1 MSFSPVLDSA
11 LITAVAFTFRDER
24 RVHAAK
30 DRSYD
35 SIVNEIL
42 NENLIFTCCLRFV
55 LIRGRCVNRGN
66 RKSTTP
72 MGADR
77 KSQRHESGRFNERRR
92 ASARNSLRI
101 NNSELLER
109 VLYIQQDSYSKG
121 WRVGGRSAS
130 AASPLMFSAISDNG
144 GLWRV

>member
-42 NENLIFTCCLRFV
+42 NGNLIFY
-55 LIRGRCVNRGN
+55 
-66 RKSTTP
+66 
-72 MGADR
+72 
-77 KSQRHESGRFNERRR
+77 
-92 ASARNSLRI
+92 
-101 NNSELLER
+101 LLPAFCIYPR
-109 VLYIQQDSYSKG
+109 MV
-121 WRVGGRSAS
+121 R
-130 AASPLMFSAISDNG
+130 
-144 GLWRV
+144 

>member
-1 MSFSPVLDSA
+1 MRL
-11 LITAVAFTFRDER
+11 
-24 RVHAAK
+24 K

-42 NENLIFTCCLRFV
+42 NENLIFTCCLRFAF
-55 LIRGRCVNRGN
+55 IRGWCVNRGESEVDYRN
-66 RKSTTP
+66 
-72 MGADR
+72 GADR
-77 KSQRHESGRFNERRR
+77 KSQRHESGADSMNEDAPRPEIRFVSII
-92 ASARNSLRI
+92 A
-101 NNSELLER
+101 ELLER